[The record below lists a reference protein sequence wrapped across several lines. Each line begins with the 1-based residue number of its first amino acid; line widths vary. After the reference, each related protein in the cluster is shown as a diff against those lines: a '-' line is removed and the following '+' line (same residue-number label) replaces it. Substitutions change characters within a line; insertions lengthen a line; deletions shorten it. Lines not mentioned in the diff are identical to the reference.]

1 MKPLPVAEISGCG
14 LAVEAGADA
23 RRKGLFHVYPV
34 QSLWRYGMAGHFFFT
49 PMMSVSLLMKP
60 AMQQQNLLDDMREL
74 NLSYL
79 MLAQR
84 MLREDYPVG
93 LFRLGLSADVA
104 DALLKLSPPQL
115 LRLSN
120 LNMALGRLRL
130 DSPEVVA
137 ALSGKDVMGGAL
149 QRARMAIM
157 MAGQPVERIA

>member
-1 MKPLPVAEISGCG
+1 MWSRSRGRRRYPQEG
-14 LAVEAGADA
+14 LVSCVS
-23 RRKGLFHVYPV
+23 RSV
-34 QSLWRYGMAGHFFFT
+34 SLALRDGRALFFT